1 MPQVAAVP
9 EDVGIAG
16 ALQAIAHH
24 LTSNDILVSI
34 QTLSSFLVLSLGL
47 FTAIYASSSC
57 RLWVVILFLLSLP
70 VHLQP
75 LIYRHNDAVVMTMLW
90 SVPVSGPTESGSWG
104 GKDKIKKPR
113 CYNIIGLDP
122 SKQFLLHIA
131 TG

>member
-47 FTAIYASSSC
+47 FTAINASSSC
-57 RLWVVILFLLSLP
+57 RL
-70 VHLQP
+70 
-75 LIYRHNDAVVMTMLW
+75 
-90 SVPVSGPTESGSWG
+90 
-104 GKDKIKKPR
+104 
-113 CYNIIGLDP
+113 
-122 SKQFLLHIA
+122 
-131 TG
+131 